1 MRIRHIFGLF
11 VMLLVV
17 LACGTLGYHLIEHT
31 SLLDSLYMTVIT
43 ISTVGFREVVPLSSS
58 GRLFT
63 IVLILVG
70 VGLIGY
76 SFTRITSF
84 LIEGDLQ
91 RIIRGR
97 KMEKVISKMK
107 NHIIVCGYG
116 RIGHDVASIL
126 VENRKNVVVVEKE
139 TKAIPEDVAFLT
151 GDATEDQVLLDA
163 GIEKASAVVAC
174 LSSDAENVFLTLSA
188 KTLNPNVRVVSRSIA
203 GDSVGKLRRAGA
215 DEVICM
221 HEISARRMA
230 TVIVQPNLVNL
241 VDIMAPAR
249 NLFLEVGEIK
259 VDINE
264 EILGATISQIN
275 LKRRTGALILAVRQ
289 QNGKVFFNPDSDYR
303 MQSGDTLIIMGER
316 EQIEKVSGIYK

>member
-1 MRIRHIFGLF
+1 M
-11 VMLLVV
+11 
-17 LACGTLGYHLIEHT
+17 GYHLIEHT
-31 SLLDSLYMTVIT
+31 SLLDSAYMTVIT
-43 ISTVGFREVVPLSSS
+43 ISTVGFREVVPLSGP
-58 GRLFT
+58 GRVFT
-63 IVLILVG
+63 MVLILIG

-84 LIEGDLQ
+84 FIEGELQ

-116 RIGHDVASIL
+116 RMGHDVAAIL
-126 VENRKNVVVVEKE
+126 AQNGKDVVVVEMELK
-139 TKAIPEDVAFLT
+139 TDSDDIALLR

-163 GIEKASAVVAC
+163 GIERAEAIVAC
-174 LSSDAENVFLTLSA
+174 LSSDADNVFLTLSA
-188 KTLNPNVRVVSRSIA
+188 KTLNPAIRVVSRAIS
-203 GDSVGKLRRAGA
+203 GGSVGKLRRAGA
-215 DEVICM
+215 NEVICM

-230 TVIVQPNLVNL
+230 TVLIQPNLVNL

-249 NLFLEVGEIK
+249 NIFLEVGEIQ
-259 VDINE
+259 VDVNE
-264 EILGATISQIN
+264 EIRGESISKIN

-289 QNGKVFFNPDSDYR
+289 VNGKVLFNPDSDYK

-316 EQIEKVSGIYK
+316 EQIERVSGIYK

>member
-1 MRIRHIFGLF
+1 MRIRHLLSLF
-11 VMLLVV
+11 ALLLLIV
-17 LACGTLGYHLIEHT
+17 AGGTLGYHLIEHT
-31 SLLDSLYMTVIT
+31 SLLDSAYMTVIT
-43 ISTVGFREVVPLSSS
+43 ISTVGFREVVPLSGP
-58 GRLFT
+58 GRVFT
-63 IVLILVG
+63 MVLILIG

-84 LIEGDLQ
+84 FIEGELQ

-116 RIGHDVASIL
+116 RMGHDVAAIL
-126 VENRKNVVVVEKE
+126 AQNGKDVVVVEMELK
-139 TKAIPEDVAFLT
+139 TDSDDIALLR

-163 GIEKASAVVAC
+163 GIERAEAIVAC
-174 LSSDAENVFLTLSA
+174 LSSDADNVFLTLSA
-188 KTLNPNVRVVSRSIA
+188 KTLNPAIRVVSRAIS
-203 GDSVGKLRRAGA
+203 GGSVGKLRRAGA
-215 DEVICM
+215 NEVICM

-230 TVIVQPNLVNL
+230 TVLIQPNLVNL

-249 NLFLEVGEIK
+249 NIFLEVGEIQ
-259 VDINE
+259 VDVNE
-264 EILGATISQIN
+264 EIRGESISKIN

-289 QNGKVFFNPDSDYR
+289 VNGKVLFNPDSDYK

-316 EQIEKVSGIYK
+316 EQIERVSGIYK

>member
-1 MRIRHIFGLF
+1 MRIRHLFGLL
-11 VMLLVV
+11 VLLLMVI
-17 LACGTLGYHLIEHT
+17 AGGTLGYHLIEHT
-31 SLLDSLYMTVIT
+31 SLLDSAYMTVIT
-43 ISTVGFREVVPLSSS
+43 ISTVGFREVVPLSGP
-58 GRLFT
+58 GRIFT
-63 IVLILVG
+63 MALILIG

-84 LIEGDLQ
+84 FIEGELQ

-116 RIGHDVASIL
+116 RMGHDVAAIL
-126 VENRKNVVVVEKE
+126 AQNEKDVVVVEME
-139 TKAIPEDVAFLT
+139 LEADSDDIALLR

-163 GIEKASAVVAC
+163 GIERAEAVVAC
-174 LSSDAENVFLTLSA
+174 LSSDADNVFLTLSA
-188 KTLNPNVRVVSRSIA
+188 KTLNPAIRVVSRAIS
-203 GDSVGKLRRAGA
+203 GGSVGKLRRAGA
-215 DEVICM
+215 NEVICM

-230 TVIVQPNLVNL
+230 TVLIQPNLVNL

-249 NLFLEVGEIK
+249 NIFLEVGEIQ
-259 VDINE
+259 VDNNE
-264 EILGATISQIN
+264 EILAKSISEIN

-289 QNGKVFFNPDSDYR
+289 GNGKVLFNPDSDYK

-316 EQIEKVSGIYK
+316 EQIERVSGIYK

>member
-63 IVLILVG
+63 IVVILVG

-126 VENRKNVVVVEKE
+126 VENRENVFVVEKE
-139 TKAIPEDVAFLT
+139 TKPIPEEIAFLT
-151 GDATEDQVLLDA
+151 GDATEDTVLLNA

-174 LSSDAENVFLTLSA
+174 LPTDAENVFLTLSA

-215 DEVICM
+215 DEVISM
-221 HEISARRMA
+221 YEISARRMA

-264 EILGATISQIN
+264 EIVGASISQIN

-289 QNGKVFFNPDSDYR
+289 QNGKVFFNPDSDYE

>member
-1 MRIRHIFGLF
+1 
-11 VMLLVV
+11 
-17 LACGTLGYHLIEHT
+17 
-31 SLLDSLYMTVIT
+31 MTVIT
-43 ISTVGFREVVPLSSS
+43 ISTVGFHEVVPLSRA

-63 IVLILVG
+63 IVVILVG
-70 VGLIGY
+70 VGLIGF

-84 LIEGDLQ
+84 FIEGELRQ
-91 RIIRGR
+91 IIRGR

-107 NHIIVCGYG
+107 KHIIVCGYG
-116 RIGHDVASIL
+116 RIGHDVAAIL
-126 VENRKNVVVVEKE
+126 VENGKNVVIVEKE
-139 TKAIPEDVAFLT
+139 LKAIPEDVAFLT

-163 GIEKASAVVAC
+163 GVEQATAVVAC

-264 EILGATISQIN
+264 EIVGASISQIN

-289 QNGKVFFNPDSDYR
+289 MNGKVLFNPDSDYR

>member
-1 MRIRHIFGLF
+1 MRIRHVYTLF
-11 VMLLVV
+11 ALLLLILVS
-17 LACGTLGYHLIEHT
+17 GTLGYHLIEHT

-43 ISTVGFREVVPLSSS
+43 ISTVGFHEVVPLSRT

-63 IVLILVG
+63 IMVILVG
-70 VGLIGY
+70 VGLIGF

-84 LIEGDLQ
+84 FIEGELRQ
-91 RIIRGR
+91 IIRGR

-107 NHIIVCGYG
+107 KHIIVCGYG
-116 RIGHDVASIL
+116 RIGHDVAAIL
-126 VENRKNVVVVEKE
+126 VENGKNVVIVEKE
-139 TKAIPEDVAFLT
+139 LKAIPEDVAFLT

-163 GIEKASAVVAC
+163 GVEQATAVVAC

-264 EILGATISQIN
+264 EIVGASISQIN

-289 QNGKVFFNPDSDYR
+289 MNGKVLFNPDSDYR